1 MTTIL
6 CIRRE
11 RVVAMAGDG
20 QVSMGDAVVKHT
32 ARKVRRLMDG
42 AVLAGFAGGAADAL
56 ALLERFEARLG
67 EHDGDVT
74 RAAVELA
81 RDWRTD
87 KLLRRLESIIA
98 VCDRDRSL
106 ILSGSGDVIEPD
118 DGVIGIGSGGGYAA
132 AAARALLG
140 NTDLPVGEIA
150 REALGIAAD
159 ICVHTNREIWVETLS

>member
-1 MTTIL
+1 
-6 CIRRE
+6 
-11 RVVAMAGDG
+11 MAGDG
-20 QVSMGDAVVKHT
+20 QVTMGDAVVKHT

-140 NTDLPVGEIA
+140 NTDLPVDEIA